1 VRRSRYRLLAA
12 PALALILVA
21 AACGD
26 DDDETSTTDTTAA
39 TDGTT
44 DTTAGGEQA
53 TFDFVPLDVGGPLTK
68 SALENGDIDIALL
81 FSSDGAI
88 AKNSWV
94 ALEDD
99 LDLQPVDN
107 FIPAVRTDA
116 VTPEVTE
123 VLNAVSAALTVED
136 MQQLVAAVSIDG
148 ENPADVAGA
157 FLEEITLPD
166 VAVTGDLV
174 VGSANFAES
183 EITAELYAQALEAA
197 GGTVEKKLQFG
208 ARDAYIPALLSGELD
223 IVPEFVG
230 TLAYFFDPAA
240 VVSADLEASLEV
252 ARGLAEA
259 QGLTLLEPAPADSVN
274 TFVVTQETAEAYGLV
289 TVSDLQGVTEPLTL
303 GGPPECPER
312 PLCLQGL
319 IDTYGLK
326 FDV

>member
-1 VRRSRYRLLAA
+1 M
-12 PALALILVA
+12 ALVLVA

-26 DDDETSTTDTTAA
+26 DDDDTSTTDTTEA

-53 TFDFVPLDVGGPLTK
+53 TFEFVPLDVGGPLTK

-107 FIPAVRTDA
+107 FIPAVRTDV

-157 FLEEITLPD
+157 FLEEVTLPD
-166 VAVTGDLV
+166 VAVDGSYV

-197 GGTVEKKLQFG
+197 GGSVEKKLQFG

-240 VVSADLEASLEV
+240 VVSADLDASLEV

-259 QGLTLLEPAPADSVN
+259 QGVTLLDPAPADSVN
-274 TFVVTQETAEAYGLV
+274 TFVVTQETADEYGLT
-289 TVSDLQGVTEPLTL
+289 TVSDLQSVTEPLTL